1 MIKILCLADLHLTDK
16 KPPCRHKDE
25 NWIKAQSDK
34 IQAIARIATKQK
46 CQLCVIS
53 GDIFDYWDVP
63 YEFYNKVAQWLKI
76 LKGSVTYG
84 KIIAI
89 AGNHDCP
96 EHDYKQL
103 HRTPY
108 QSLVEAEIIHNL
120 DNHKGFYYGDHLI
133 MPFYWGQTEP
143 VPEENPIG
151 FQPIVLAH
159 TGLWYKEKPFS
170 HAKDSGN
177 VLNFVSEMIPSNVGA
192 VIAGDYHQ
200 PFDVKLRKE
209 KQTIQVVNCG
219 SMLRLEASQVD
230 YQPTVAILQIKDDRS
245 VSVERFPIPLGLPV
259 SRDHI
264 DSAKEQEMHLDGL
277 VNSIDGD
284 FEITLD
290 FSKNFKKAVSG
301 LPKEKQLL
309 AMFDKAHTKEK

>member
-34 IQAIARIATKQK
+34 IKAIAEIAKRQK
-46 CQLCVIS
+46 CDLCVIS

-63 YEFYNKVAQWLKI
+63 YEFYNKVAQWLKL
-76 LKGSVTYG
+76 LKGSVSYSQ
-84 KIIAI
+84 IIAI

-108 QSLVEAEIIHNL
+108 QSLVEAEIIHSLGTKDIINENTL
-120 DNHKGFYYGDHLI
+120 FMSFL
-133 MPFYWGQTEP
+133 WGQTEP
-143 VPEENPIG
+143 VVNDDLIG
-151 FQPIVLAH
+151 FPAIVLAH
-159 TGLWYKEKPFS
+159 TGLWHKEKPFS

-177 VLNFVSEMIPSNVGA
+177 VLNFVSKMIPSSVKA

-209 KQTIQVVNCG
+209 KQPIQIVNCG

-230 YQPTVAILQIKDDRS
+230 YQPTVAVLTIDDENS

-264 DSAKEQEMHLDGL
+264 DSAKEQEVHLDGL

-290 FSKNFKKAVSG
+290 FSKNFKTAVSG